1 MMLLPID
8 ARAFRKPIRSPQVAI
23 TQRIRHVISARSP
36 ITAVLRRRYTSSTDV
51 PIRVI
56 FAAIVVVLSAAV
68 EPAFA
73 RDALMFSA
81 TENIRSTLVSRIRA
95 ERVRL
100 DIAVWYLTDRAV
112 TQAIVDRHRAGVPVR
127 VIGDRVSI
135 FENDG
140 NTKREFEY
148 LASHGVHI
156 RVRYHPTWFPQVMHW
171 KAAIFAGLN
180 LVEFGS
186 ANFTVFELAPWST
199 TNYNDEVAYF
209 TRDQALVNAFKTQF
223 DRFWT
228 DTAAFMD
235 FADAYR
241 RETGTE
247 FPVQPAIDRAR
258 LEPDWPMPTSMV
270 WGQGSD
276 LRRRM
281 VAEIGREQRAIDVV
295 AFRLTDAEITRALIE
310 RHRAGVRVRVIV
322 EPTEYL
328 NRRYPEYEMTHAR
341 LDQLWAAGIP
351 IRQRA
356 HAGLTHMKTLI
367 TSRVA
372 LIASSNF
379 TNNWQRD
386 HNYFLPQSTKPTFHR
401 EMSSRFAA
409 MWSATSSVDGNPPAF
424 RRFRPGRP
432 GAATLLG
439 PSQGAREVSLTPTL
453 TWKRAPWAVMYYVY
467 VGTSPTSLKY
477 VGRVAAAVRENPP
490 ATYSFSPSQ
499 PLPAGRTL
507 YWRVVSRTY
516 ATRIDSRLVAG
527 SSIWSFTTTSDTADA
542 TSTAATR

>member
-1 MMLLPID
+1 
-8 ARAFRKPIRSPQVAI
+8 
-23 TQRIRHVISARSP
+23 
-36 ITAVLRRRYTSSTDV
+36 
-51 PIRVI
+51 
-56 FAAIVVVLSAAV
+56 
-68 EPAFA
+68 
-73 RDALMFSA
+73 
-81 TENIRSTLVSRIRA
+81 
-95 ERVRL
+95 
-100 DIAVWYLTDRAV
+100 
-112 TQAIVDRHRAGVPVR
+112 

-135 FENDG
+135 FENDS
-140 NTKREFEY
+140 NTRREFEY

-156 RVRYHPTWFPQVMHW
+156 RVRYHPTWFPEVMHW
-171 KAAIFAGLN
+171 KAAIFAGSN

-186 ANFTVFELAPWST
+186 ANFTVFELAPWSA

-209 TRDQALVNAFKTQF
+209 TRDLALVKAFKTQF

-228 DTAAFMD
+228 DTTVFMD

-247 FPVQPAIDRAR
+247 FPVQPAIGRSR
-258 LEPDWPMPTSMV
+258 LVPDWPMPTSMV
-270 WGQGSD
+270 WDQGPTLS
-276 LRRRM
+276 RRM
-281 VAEIGREQRAIDVV
+281 VAEIRRERRAIDVV
-295 AFRLTDAEITRALIE
+295 AFRLTDAAITQALIE

-341 LDQLWAAGIP
+341 VDQLWAAGIP

-367 TSRVA
+367 TSHVA

-386 HNYFLPQSTKPTFHR
+386 HNYFLPQSTKPTLHR
-401 EMSSRFAA
+401 TMRSRFAT
-409 MWSATSSVDGNPPAF
+409 MWSATTSENGNPPAF
-424 RRFRPGRP
+424 SPFRPGRP

-439 PSQGAREVSLTPTL
+439 PVQGAREVSLMPTL

-490 ATYSFSPSQ
+490 ATYSFSLSQ

-516 ATRIDSRLVAG
+516 ATPKDARLVAG
-527 SSIWSFTTTSDTADA
+527 SSIWSFTTTSDTAEA
-542 TSTAATR
+542 ASTTSTR

>member
-1 MMLLPID
+1 
-8 ARAFRKPIRSPQVAI
+8 
-23 TQRIRHVISARSP
+23 
-36 ITAVLRRRYTSSTDV
+36 
-51 PIRVI
+51 
-56 FAAIVVVLSAAV
+56 VLSAILVLLPALAA
-68 EPAFA
+68 PAFG
-73 RDALMFSA
+73 DALRFSA
-81 TENIRSTLVSRIRA
+81 TQNIRSTLVARIRA
-95 ERVRL
+95 EAVRL
-100 DIAVWYLTDRAV
+100 DVAVWYLTDRAV
-112 TQAIVDRHRAGVPVR
+112 TQAIVDRHQAGVTVR

-135 FENDG
+135 FENDS
-140 NTKREFEY
+140 NTRREFEY

-156 RVRYHPTWFPQVMHW
+156 RVRYHPTWFPEVMHW
-171 KAAIFAGLN
+171 KAAIFAGSN

-186 ANFTVFELAPWST
+186 ANFTVFELAPWSA

-209 TRDQALVNAFKTQF
+209 TRDLALVKAFKTQF

-228 DTAAFMD
+228 DTTVFMD

-247 FPVQPAIDRAR
+247 FPVQPAIGRSR
-258 LEPDWPMPTSMV
+258 LVPDWPMPTSMV
-270 WGQGSD
+270 WDQGPTLS
-276 LRRRM
+276 RRM
-281 VAEIGREQRAIDVV
+281 VAEIRRERRAIDVV
-295 AFRLTDAEITRALIE
+295 AFRLTDAAITQALIE

-341 LDQLWAAGIP
+341 VDQLWAAGIP

-367 TSRVA
+367 TSHVA

-386 HNYFLPQSTKPTFHR
+386 HNYFLPQSTKPTLHR
-401 EMSSRFAA
+401 TMRSRFAT
-409 MWSATSSVDGNPPAF
+409 MWSATTSENGNPPAF
-424 RRFRPGRP
+424 SPFRPGRP

-439 PSQGAREVSLTPTL
+439 PVQGAREVSLMPTL

-490 ATYSFSPSQ
+490 ATYSFSLSQ

-516 ATRIDSRLVAG
+516 ATPKDARLVAG
-527 SSIWSFTTTSDTADA
+527 SSIWSFTTTSDTAEA
-542 TSTAATR
+542 ASTTSTR